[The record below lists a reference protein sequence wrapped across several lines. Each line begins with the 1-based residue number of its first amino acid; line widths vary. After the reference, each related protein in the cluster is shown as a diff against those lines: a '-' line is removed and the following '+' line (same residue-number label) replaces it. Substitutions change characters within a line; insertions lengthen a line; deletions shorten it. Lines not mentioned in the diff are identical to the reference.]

1 MRAHTTLL
9 IAALLGLATLGC
21 ASLEPFTAPEVTLVD
36 LRFEDLTVFETSGT
50 FTVRLSNENPEPIV
64 VDGAAYKLY
73 LGGMRVGEALS
84 DERIELPRL
93 GSTVYDVDVF
103 INNVALVARLV
114 TLGQERGLDYTIKG
128 KLYVERPY
136 GLRRLR
142 FKRDGR
148 IDFDADGGR
157 PAALE
162 PAVPGEPLTEP
173 AEEPPRLAP
182 RN

>member
-1 MRAHTTLL
+1 MRQMTFLT
-9 IAALLGLATLGC
+9 AALLSISMLSGC
-21 ASLEPFTAPEVTLVD
+21 ASMEPFTAPEVTLVNVSFD
-36 LRFEDLTVFETSGT
+36 DLTVFETSGT
-50 FTVRLSNENPEPIV
+50 FTVRLSNQNPEPVV

-84 DERIELPRL
+84 DERVELPRL
-93 GSTVYDVDVF
+93 GSTVYDVDVYL
-103 INNVALVARLV
+103 NNVALVARLV

-148 IDFDADGGR
+148 IDFNADGAR
-157 PAALE
+157 PLAAGEALAE
-162 PAVPGEPLTEP
+162 PAV
-173 AEEPPRLAP
+173 EPPP
-182 RN
+182 PV